1 MSAQDFVP
9 PPSGEITQVSDQDEF
24 AAFALA
30 YQAAYERSQDHRE
43 AFAATCAWA
52 ISHWKMPVACWVSHT
67 MLAAKRPTHALLFPL
82 PSGLGYVGLIVG
94 GLSLLYE
101 MDVMFDPAVRRP
113 GWRLIKGDAV
123 DVYIDWAKR
132 RRTQ

>member
-1 MSAQDFVP
+1 MARS
-9 PPSGEITQVSDQDEF
+9 STDQDEI
-24 AAFALA
+24 ATFALA
-30 YQAAYERSQDHRE
+30 YQDAYERSHDHRE
-43 AFAATCAWA
+43 AFASTGAWA

-101 MDVMFDPAVRRP
+101 MDVMFDPAVGKP
-113 GWRLIKGDAV
+113 GWRLITGDAV
-123 DVYIDWAKR
+123 DLYQSWAIEAL
-132 RRTQ
+132 TQ